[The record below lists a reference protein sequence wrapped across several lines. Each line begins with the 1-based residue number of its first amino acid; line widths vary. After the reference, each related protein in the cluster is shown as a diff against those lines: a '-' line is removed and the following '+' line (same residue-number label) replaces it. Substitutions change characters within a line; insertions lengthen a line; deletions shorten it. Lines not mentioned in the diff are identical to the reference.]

1 MKEYRGSIKKRSD
14 VNWSCLS
21 LLVHFDGPI
30 CLEGTCRSRQ
40 LIETEVLQTTA
51 TKMLSPGTL

>member
-21 LLVHFDGPI
+21 LLMHFDGPI
-30 CLEGTCRSRQ
+30 
-40 LIETEVLQTTA
+40 VLKVHVEADNLLRHNCNQNAFTRYIVI
-51 TKMLSPGTL
+51 